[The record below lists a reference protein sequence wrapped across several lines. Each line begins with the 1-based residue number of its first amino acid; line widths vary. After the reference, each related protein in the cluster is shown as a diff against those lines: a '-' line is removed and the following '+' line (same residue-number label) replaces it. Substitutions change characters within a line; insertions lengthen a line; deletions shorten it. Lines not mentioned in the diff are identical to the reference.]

1 MTRYFYGY
9 EADNL
14 EEEKNLFLN
23 VLYHDKK
30 NGQAIRLE
38 KNGDRVSQF
47 STFDLDELAQT
58 GTDRQV
64 HCYTTVNTFR
74 GTKRTAEKV
83 FNYCSIFIDLDCHEE
98 NAERIR
104 MAKEITVKILEEA
117 YETGELAVPTLI
129 VDSGRGFGIQYV
141 LACSIANVPGT
152 KGQRE
157 FFKKVRSCIFKRYKD
172 ILSAI
177 EGTLEVD
184 FAVSDDARVCRI
196 PGTYNANAG
205 KYCHLI
211 HASET
216 YYELSEL
223 VKKCRLWTWKDNET
237 FKKDK
242 EEKARKQFEK
252 EREWEKSGR
261 KVISFA
267 EYRLPFLGK
276 RIEKLMLLQDLR
288 QEECTDNCREQIL
301 FIAYSCFVQLN
312 KSTAVEN
319 LKRLN
324 ARFIDPLGQE
334 ELDHIVEETNAN
346 RCDDYEGFYKLKN
359 QYLIE
364 KLDLTD
370 EEIQRLGLKKGFKRE
385 IERENARNEKMKTRK
400 LVIELLSQQV
410 DYLTYDQ
417 IAAMTGVSRRTVC
430 TVAKEEGLM
439 RYHKAAE
446 KETEIEA
453 CVGAEKAA
461 EIITMSDSKEASLP
475 DTQSAKSAAESVCVP
490 FVSSLLPEGHFST
503 PSPAGAGFG
512 LFPGEED
519 ASEEF
524 DWYGYLVDQVSAS
537 CNEILRYFDWSS
549 SFEPAFA
556 IQVEA
561 FFEDVI
567 LKLARNETEE
577 AFVLAELAKMFAT
590 QGEEECFAVLQEDI
604 IELPSLL
611 NRFKQREKGQKKK
624 TTSLKQKRQNSIDYE
639 NESVQDREKR
649 INWYLKN
656 YKDERFTVIEKTE
669 EYDDLDTSV
678 LREVKVA
685 FMQTKR
691 LMRETLFVEGEPV
704 PVPEIKEYFNQMTYK
719 DVVVVC
725 RRIMKEG
732 TLKQLKNTFFY
743 IVQSVVKFK
752 NEELAKKQAERIKKE
767 SENKNT
773 FNNFDQRDYDY
784 DDLEKKLLMLNMS

>member
-1 MTRYFYGY
+1 M
-9 EADNL
+9 
-14 EEEKNLFLN
+14 
-23 VLYHDKK
+23 
-30 NGQAIRLE
+30 
-38 KNGDRVSQF
+38 
-47 STFDLDELAQT
+47 
-58 GTDRQV
+58 
-64 HCYTTVNTFR
+64 
-74 GTKRTAEKV
+74 
-83 FNYCSIFIDLDCHEE
+83 
-98 NAERIR
+98 
-104 MAKEITVKILEEA
+104 
-117 YETGELAVPTLI
+117 
-129 VDSGRGFGIQYV
+129 
-141 LACSIANVPGT
+141 
-152 KGQRE
+152 
-157 FFKKVRSCIFKRYKD
+157 
-172 ILSAI
+172 
-177 EGTLEVD
+177 
-184 FAVSDDARVCRI
+184 
-196 PGTYNANAG
+196 
-205 KYCHLI
+205 
-211 HASET
+211 
-216 YYELSEL
+216 
-223 VKKCRLWTWKDNET
+223 
-237 FKKDK
+237 
-242 EEKARKQFEK
+242 
-252 EREWEKSGR
+252 
-261 KVISFA
+261 
-267 EYRLPFLGK
+267 
-276 RIEKLMLLQDLR
+276 
-288 QEECTDNCREQIL
+288 
-301 FIAYSCFVQLN
+301 
-312 KSTAVEN
+312 
-319 LKRLN
+319 
-324 ARFIDPLGQE
+324 
-334 ELDHIVEETNAN
+334 
-346 RCDDYEGFYKLKN
+346 
-359 QYLIE
+359 
-364 KLDLTD
+364 
-370 EEIQRLGLKKGFKRE
+370 
-385 IERENARNEKMKTRK
+385 
-400 LVIELLSQQV
+400 
-410 DYLTYDQ
+410 
-417 IAAMTGVSRRTVC
+417 
-430 TVAKEEGLM
+430 
-439 RYHKAAE
+439 
-446 KETEIEA
+446 
-453 CVGAEKAA
+453 
-461 EIITMSDSKEASLP
+461 
-475 DTQSAKSAAESVCVP
+475 
-490 FVSSLLPEGHFST
+490 
-503 PSPAGAGFG
+503 
-512 LFPGEED
+512 
-519 ASEEF
+519 
-524 DWYGYLVDQVSAS
+524 VDQVSAS